1 MFPYQTYCAKL
12 IREKGLEDHVQY
24 TGPLKETAMRQ
35 AYLDADVFL
44 LPSYCE
50 NSPNSLGEAMLLGMP
65 CVAARAGGIPDMLH
79 EGEGVLYAPP
89 GDAQA
94 LADAL
99 TAVLEDTSAAAEMG
113 RAARRRALATHD
125 PDANAAAL
133 LRIYEAVTI
142 PEAVL

>member
-1 MFPYQTYCAKL
+1 
-12 IREKGLEDHVQY
+12 
-24 TGPLKETAMRQ
+24 MRQ
-35 AYLDADVFL
+35 AYLDADVFV

-79 EGEGVLYAPP
+79 EGEGVLYPLP
-89 GDAQA
+89 GDAGA
-94 LADAL
+94 LANAL
-99 TAVLEDTSAAAEMG
+99 FAVLDDTAAAAEMG
-113 RAARRRALATHD
+113 RTARRRALATHD

-133 LRIYEAVTI
+133 LRIYEAMTI